1 MRPLVSLLPFDEALE
16 TVKKNIKPINDT
28 EVISIENA
36 VGRVLAEDIT
46 ATEST
51 PPFNRGA
58 MDGYAVKAEDT
69 SGASKENPSVL
80 ELVGVIHAGDVP
92 DGGVG
97 TGQCMQIATGAMLPD
112 GTDAVVKVEETSI
125 AGSMVS
131 IYKEVS
137 PFTDVGKK
145 GEDIKAG
152 ETVLNAGMYLDAGKV
167 GVLASQGLEKVKVYI
182 KPRVAVMPS
191 GEEVVEL
198 GKKLKPGQLY
208 DINSYTILSVVNEN
222 GGIPVRP
229 GIIGDTVEEIRTKLT
244 EALEKSDFLV
254 FSGGSSAGEKDLLS
268 SVVAE
273 MGIIVFHGVE
283 IKPGKP
289 TMFAIINDK
298 PVFGMPG
305 HPTSSLINSY
315 LFLAPALRI
324 MARLPRKRV
333 ETVTAKLSKAAKGAK
348 DRPQLM
354 TVKLE
359 GEEAIPVFTESGAI
373 TSISRADAYFKIEK
387 NGSVE
392 KGEEVT
398 VTLF

>member
-16 TVKKNIKPINDT
+16 TVKKNIKPINET
-28 EVISIENA
+28 EVIPIEKS
-36 VGRVLAEDIT
+36 VGRVLAEDII
-46 ATEST
+46 ATQST

-58 MDGYAVKAEDT
+58 MDGYAIMAGDT
-69 SGASKENPSVL
+69 RGASNDSPVVL
-80 ELVGVIHAGDVP
+80 EMISVIHAGDTP
-92 DGGVG
+92 DVAIGS
-97 TGQCMQIATGAMLPD
+97 GQCTQIATGAMLPD
-112 GTDAVVKVEETSI
+112 GADAVVKVEETSI
-125 AGSMVS
+125 AGNMVS
-131 IYKEVS
+131 IYKEIA

-152 ETVLNAGMYLDAGKV
+152 ETVLDAGIYLDAGKV

-191 GEEVVEL
+191 GEEVVEP
-198 GKKLKPGQLY
+198 GKELETGQLY

-229 GIIGDTVEEIRTKLT
+229 GIIGDNVEDIRAKLS
-244 EALEKSDFLV
+244 EALEESDFLV

-273 MGIIVFHGVE
+273 MGVIVFHGVE

-305 HPTSSLINSY
+305 NPTSSLINSY
-315 LFLAPALRI
+315 LLLVPALRK
-324 MARLPRKRV
+324 MARLPEKRLQ
-333 ETVTAKLSKAAKGAK
+333 TVKAKMSKTTAGAK

-359 GEEAIPVFTESGAI
+359 GDKAIPVFTESGAI
-373 TSISRADAYFKIEK
+373 TSISRADGYFKIEK
-387 NGSVE
+387 NGLVE

>member
-1 MRPLVSLLPFDEALE
+1 MRPLVSLLPFDEAMAVVE
-16 TVKKNIKPINDT
+16 KNIQPINET
-28 EVISIENA
+28 EVITVDSA
-36 VGRVLAEDIT
+36 VGRVLAEDII
-46 ATEST
+46 ATQTT
-51 PPFNRGA
+51 PPFDRGA
-58 MDGYAVKAEDT
+58 MDGYAVIAEDT
-69 SGASKENPSVL
+69 KGASDASPALL
-80 ELVGVIHAGDVP
+80 EMIAVIHAGDAP
-92 DGGVG
+92 EIAIAS
-97 TGQCMQIATGAMLPD
+97 GQCTQIATGAMIPE
-112 GTDAVVKVEETSI
+112 GANAVVKVEETSI
-125 AGSMVS
+125 TGSKVS
-131 IYKEVS
+131 IYKEIE
-137 PFTDVGKK
+137 PLTDVGRK

-152 ETVLNAGMYLDAGKV
+152 ETVLNTGTYLDPGKI

-198 GKKLKPGQLY
+198 GNELKAGQLY

-229 GIIGDTVEEIRTKLT
+229 GIIGDTVEDIRTKLT
-244 EALEKSDFLV
+244 EALEVSDFLV

-273 MGIIVFHGVE
+273 MGVIVFHGVE

-289 TMFAIINDK
+289 TMFAVINDK

-315 LFLAPALRI
+315 LFLAPALRK
-324 MARLPRKRV
+324 MARLPRKRAEKV
-333 ETVTAKLSKAAKGAK
+333 KAKLSKTVKGAK
-348 DRPQLM
+348 DRPMFM

-359 GEEAIPVFTESGAI
+359 GDEAIPVFTQSGAI
-373 TSISRADAYFKIEK
+373 TSISRADGYFKIEA

>member
-1 MRPLVSLLPFDEALE
+1 MKPLVSLLPFDEALE
-16 TVKKNIKPINDT
+16 VVTKNIKPINET
-28 EVISIENA
+28 EVIPIDNA
-36 VGRVLAEDIT
+36 VGRVLAEDIV
-46 ATEST
+46 ATQST
-51 PPFNRGA
+51 PPFDRGA
-58 MDGYAVKAEDT
+58 MDGYAVKAENT
-69 SGASKENPSVL
+69 SGASKENPIVF

-97 TGQCMQIATGAMLPD
+97 TGQCMQIATGAMIPE
-112 GTDAVVKVEETSI
+112 GANAVVKVEDTSI
-125 AGSMVS
+125 VGRQVS
-131 IYKEVS
+131 IYKEIA
-137 PFTDVGKK
+137 PLTDVGRK

-152 ETVLNAGMYLDAGKV
+152 ETVLYTGACLNAGKI

-198 GKKLKPGQLY
+198 GRELKTGQLY

-222 GGIPVRP
+222 GGVPVRP
-229 GIIGDTVEEIRTKLT
+229 GIIGDTVEDIKAKLT
-244 EALEKSDFLV
+244 EALDVSDFLV

-305 HPTSSLINSY
+305 HPASSLVNSY
-315 LFLAPALRI
+315 LFLTPALRK
-324 MARLPRKRV
+324 MARLPEKRAQ
-333 ETVTAKLSKAAKGAK
+333 TVNVKMSKTTKGAK
-348 DRPQLM
+348 DRPQFM

-359 GEEAIPVFTESGAI
+359 GNEAIPVFTESGAI
-373 TSISRADAYFKIEK
+373 TSISRADGYFKIEK
-387 NGSVE
+387 NESIE
-392 KGEEVT
+392 KGAEVT